1 LTVAAPDRGVNDP
14 ALHTLAWGAALV
26 LPVLIYTATVPSAT
40 LANQL
45 AALAGWGLV
54 ALLLRTRGWAG
65 AMVCSAALSAT
76 AAVWAAA
83 AAWQIASGRLPLGLG
98 LGLAGSAVLVAALA
112 GLGAAAAR
120 SAAAPR
126 GLFEALVLAG
136 TCSAAL
142 GAQQALAPAAI
153 SADWLA
159 STSLPGRA
167 VGQLRQPNHLATL
180 LLWSIAALVPLF
192 EQGVLSRSAARR
204 VLGFVLLGVLVLGVV
219 LSGSR
224 TGLLAMGLLLLW
236 AVVDRRLSLLS
247 RAVLVA
253 APVLALV
260 FSLGLS
266 AEADESGGVGIGARR
281 PSAGGDWS
289 SSRMA
294 IWRDTWD
301 LIVANPWTGVG
312 VGDYNFAW
320 SLSVF
325 PNRPTAFFDHS
336 HNLPLQLWVELGL
349 PLGTLVLLLLV
360 TALWQAARRSW
371 ALAGET
377 GVASRT
383 ALVLVLLMVPHS
395 LAEYPLW
402 YLHFLLPTAFFWGWC
417 LGAVPAV
424 APMQAAAQRGWAG
437 TVIGGAMLAA
447 AAFAWWD
454 YGRVVAIYQPGDH
467 PAPLAERIAEGRRS
481 VLFAHHADYA
491 LVTTPAEPVT
501 LPGAFDRVT
510 HFLLDTR
517 LMIAWAQSLHARGHE
532 DHARHIA
539 ARLREFGN
547 PKSAEFFAEC
557 ERDASL
563 FQCQPPKRVLS
574 WRDFK
579 GL

>member
-1 LTVAAPDRGVNDP
+1 LTTERTRDTNSDP
-14 ALHTLAWGAALV
+14 ALNLALWTAALV
-26 LPVLIYTATVPSAT
+26 APVLVYAATVPSAT
-40 LANQL
+40 LANQI
-45 AALAGWGLV
+45 AAVAGWGVL
-54 ALLLRTRGWAG
+54 ALLLRWPRQTLVELG
-65 AMVCSAALSAT
+65 ATTFS
-76 AAVWAAA
+76 
-83 AAWQIASGRLPLGLG
+83 
-98 LGLAGSAVLVAALA
+98 VAALLVVSGLWTFA
-112 GLGAAAAR
+112 ARGLPASLAWANVGSVVAMAALLCLGAAAAR
-120 SAAAPR
+120 GGVRPL
-126 GLFEALVLAG
+126 GLFQALVLAG
-136 TCSAAL
+136 VLSALL
-142 GAQQALAPAAI
+142 GAVQALAPAAVP
-153 SADWLA
+153 AEWLA
-159 STSLPGRA
+159 SSSLPGRA

-180 LLWSIAALVPLF
+180 LLWSIAAMVPLIDS
-192 EQGVLSRSAARR
+192 GVLSRTAVRR
-204 VLGFVLLGVLVLGVV
+204 VVAFVVLGVLVVGVV

-224 TGLLAMGLLLLW
+224 TGLLATGLLLVW
-236 AVVDRRLSLLS
+236 AVVDGRLSRLS
-247 RAVLVA
+247 RALLAVAPLLAFVLSWLLTV
-253 APVLALV
+253 
-260 FSLGLS
+260 
-266 AEADESGGVGIGARR
+266 EAQGTAGVGMGARR
-281 PSAGGDWS
+281 SEAGSDWS
-289 SSRMA
+289 SSRLA

-312 VGDYNFAW
+312 LGDYNFAW

-349 PLGTLVLLLLV
+349 PLGTLVLLLLA

-417 LGAVPAV
+417 LGAAPAV

-437 TVIGGAMLAA
+437 TVIGGAMVAA

-481 VLFAHHADYA
+481 LLFAHHADYA